1 MEIHWASFAWQAWW
15 FCGLHP
21 CHERWMW
28 PAKRWGYCEDRW
40 EMFSMEV
47 MIFEMIG
54 SQHISKAHQSH
65 KSRDVASRM
74 GSDWLFGMAASAQPS
89 QKRWRWMASKQGR
102 RDLYKGI
109 GRERERARLT
119 CKMQW
124 SYWGFWAGR
133 WLGLWQSTEFVCVA
147 WSMLHPG
154 SLGHPRID
162 IATAILGTC
171 PNNYTL
177 LGSISVNPDH
187 IHLQWISVYLSISLF
202 GGVLK
207 WWYPPN
213 HPKLDN
219 FSVETHG
226 FGDPPFQKKT
236 FIYLLI

>member
-1 MEIHWASFAWQAWW
+1 
-15 FCGLHP
+15 
-21 CHERWMW
+21 
-28 PAKRWGYCEDRW
+28 
-40 EMFSMEV
+40 
-47 MIFEMIG
+47 
-54 SQHISKAHQSH
+54 
-65 KSRDVASRM
+65 
-74 GSDWLFGMAASAQPS
+74 
-89 QKRWRWMASKQGR
+89 
-102 RDLYKGI
+102 
-109 GRERERARLT
+109 
-119 CKMQW
+119 
-124 SYWGFWAGR
+124 
-133 WLGLWQSTEFVCVA
+133 
-147 WSMLHPG
+147 MLHPA

-226 FGDPPFQKKT
+226 FGDPPFQKKHLST
-236 FIYLLI
+236 S

>member
-1 MEIHWASFAWQAWW
+1 MVIFNSYFDNQRVIDLLYLGDGDSLGFVVQWQAWW

-28 PAKRWGYCEDRW
+28 PAKRWGCCEDETCFPWKWWYFRW
-40 EMFSMEV
+40 LEV
-47 MIFEMIG
+47 NIFQKPIDI
-54 SQHISKAHQSH
+54 HKSH

-133 WLGLWQSTEFVCVA
+133 WLGLWQSTGFVCVA

-177 LGSISVNPDH
+177 LGYLFLLIQIIFTSNGF
-187 IHLQWISVYLSISLF
+187 LSIC
-202 GGVLK
+202 
-207 WWYPPN
+207 
-213 HPKLDN
+213 
-219 FSVETHG
+219 
-226 FGDPPFQKKT
+226 PFL
-236 FIYLLI
+236 YLEVS